1 MPAPKWLVVARNEY
15 RVSTS
20 RIRNLR
26 PIIPILLV
34 ASIAAYV
41 FIAAPRMVDRYVG
54 DAAALILSQAAVS
67 QVRVILATLFLYS
80 IMIPIQTSLRQE
92 SMGRLEI
99 YLSAPLG
106 AGDVLLGEFL
116 GQLPVYSILV
126 SILAGLL
133 AAVMGSMGVGAGQQA
148 IVVVVFMITIFS
160 GLWTGNVIAAMVK
173 TRLGRTAKGRD
184 IGKALAM
191 AMALPL
197 VALYYAMAYG
207 GLLTAI
213 ANPDAGVLLKALL
226 ALFPSSWGG
235 DVILL
240 IARNPGGLLVDSR
253 ILMGFGGVVA
263 YFVGMLWLGGK
274 IADRAYSLEPM
285 AMTATKVGR
294 DGAFY
299 SAVRASGGGGSF
311 GALVVSVF
319 KDYARR
325 LENITNVSYI
335 IMVLIMMN
343 VFITPQYQAGPGEP
357 PVPLMMALFLL
368 PIVTVMVTGDVTV
381 QGKELLY
388 IYKKAPDAVW
398 RFLKAMVL
406 KSWII
411 VVPIAT
417 GTVLITSLLQPGA
430 TLVGVLVNAGLMA
443 IFSSANAVF
452 VTGLF
457 LMNPAFSEKSPK
469 LFINIFIALFGGIA
483 MFAASLYVSTMG
495 FRIQDPIFGMTGVS
509 LLHAV
514 FNLILGYAAMLVGR
528 RRLLAME

>member
-1 MPAPKWLVVARNEY
+1 MPSPKWLVIARNEY
-15 RVSTS
+15 RVSTG
-20 RIRNLR
+20 RIRKLR
-26 PIIPILLV
+26 PVLPILFV
-34 ASIAAYV
+34 ASIAAYI
-41 FIAAPRMVDRYVG
+41 FIVAPMIVDRYVG
-54 DAAALILSQAAVS
+54 DAAALILSQVAVS
-67 QVRVILATLFLYS
+67 QVRVILATLFLFS
-80 IMIPIQTSLRQE
+80 IMIPIQTALRQE
-92 SMGRLEI
+92 PMGKLEI

-133 AAVMGSMGVGAGQQA
+133 AAIMGSMGVGVGQQA
-148 IVVVVFMITIFS
+148 IVVVVFMITVFS
-160 GLWTGNVIAAMVK
+160 GLWTGNVIAAVVK

-213 ANPDAGVLLKALL
+213 ADPDAGVLMKAFL

-274 IADRAYSLEPM
+274 IADRAYSLEPT

-294 DGAFY
+294 DGALY
-299 SAVRASGGGGSF
+299 GAVRALGGGGSF
-311 GALVVSVF
+311 GVLVVSVF

-343 VFITPQYQAGPGEP
+343 VFITPQYEGGPGEP

-368 PIVTVMVTGDVTV
+368 PIITVMVTGGVTV
-381 QGKELLY
+381 QGRELLF
-388 IYKKAPDAVW
+388 IYKKAPNAVW

-406 KSWII
+406 KSWLV

-417 GTVLITSLLQPGA
+417 GAALVTSPLQPGT
-430 TLVGVLVNAGLMA
+430 TLAGVLVNTGLMA

-457 LMNPAFSEKSPK
+457 LVNPAFSDKSPK

-495 FRIQDPIFGMTGVS
+495 FRLPDPVMGMTGVS
-509 LLHAV
+509 FLHSGLNLL
-514 FNLILGYAAMLVGR
+514 LGYAALLVGR